1 MINKVKQ
8 VLRVSSNHFDD
19 EINDLIDA
27 AKDDL
32 IYSGVD
38 EEKVK
43 AEGELDPLITRA
55 IKTYCKAYFGYDNPD
70 ADRFAKSYE
79 MLKIHLSLSTEYRGD
94 NSEA

>member
-1 MINKVKQ
+1 MLEKVKMA
-8 VLRVSSNHFDD
+8 LRIATEHFDD
-19 EINDLIDA
+19 EITDLMEAARQDLILSGVSSDKA
-27 AKDDL
+27 SKDD
-32 IYSGVD
+32 D
-38 EEKVK
+38 
-43 AEGELDPLITRA
+43 ALITRA